1 MLPGGGS
8 CAARAWQAHGVTVAT
23 HHGQLFSDLK
33 LEGPEEVA
41 AALAPAAAAGHFDEL
56 RGTLSRRTSAD
67 VLAPGQLTGA
77 ASAPGSTLPRQ
88 RVEFPQSQ
96 SQDVPLS
103 PLPTMAPMPSMPPL
117 FGVAPPHTSAPAAR
131 AAADNDASA
140 VAGVCG
146 QGAPLA
152 SNWNTFFSH
161 LGTDGFYDLDRRHA
175 NLQRQIRDNG
185 VTYNVYADAEGPQRP
200 WSLDLFPM
208 LVSSQDWARIEVGIA
223 QRARLLNRI
232 MADIYGPQRLLAD
245 GLLPSALVHGHPG
258 YLRPMQGVRPAGG
271 TYLHIAAFDIAHGP
285 DGQWAVVSQRT
296 QAPSGLGYL
305 LENRL
310 TISLLFPEAFRNMK
324 VQRLATTYSALLTS
338 MRSLIPVADGR
349 IVLLTPGPYN
359 ETYFEHAYLARYLGL
374 TLVEGSDLLVRND
387 RLYLKTLG
395 GLEPVHGLL
404 KRLDDEFLDPLEL
417 RADSTLGVPGLLQVI
432 RAGNVMVA
440 NTPGSAFLESTA
452 LQGFLPALSR
462 HLLGQS
468 LAMPSL
474 PTWWCGEQAVM
485 RHALSQ
491 LRHCVIK
498 PTYPGT
504 AMASVIGHTL
514 TQGALD
520 GWKERILQRG
530 EDYTVQAFQ
539 PLSQTPTW
547 QRERLEPRS
556 AMLRVFAV
564 ADGQGAWRVLPGGL
578 ARLAGRDEN
587 IASMQRG
594 GSSADVWVLGDGLN
608 AATTAAA
615 PLSRATSAS
624 MSPNENFAPRQASE
638 PAQEPLQRRPVT
650 SRAAEN
656 LFWLGRYTERA
667 ENAVRL
673 ARLTLQCLSGEDQNS
688 LPLLTWLSRMAV
700 GNALVIHSVPP
711 ATQSRRVFE
720 RALIANLADTSQA
733 ASVGYNLQALKGAA
747 SAVRERLS
755 QDQWQ
760 VIVRTEASFF
770 EHSAEFSTGTSCAA
784 EAAPAGNDKVPLDYS
799 SVEALKALEFVSG
812 HLAAITGAQTD
823 RMTRDDGW
831 RLLSAGRLIERL
843 QMLAAALR
851 RGFDT
856 GAVFDEGGFAAILAL
871 FDSTITFNAQHQQR
885 RDVPAMLDLLVLDR
899 DNPRSLGWTLQTL
912 RGRLTKMAGAADG
925 QVPAF
930 LAALP
935 EPDSWT
941 LASLWSAPLPTAI
954 RRVAT
959 PGSDA
964 GMVLTVNN
972 TVMADA
978 QIPLERAQRC
988 DRINVFLAA
997 CSHEALALSNALSRQ
1012 YFTHAASA
1020 GSHSLGA

>member
-1 MLPGGGS
+1 M
-8 CAARAWQAHGVTVAT
+8 TVEN
-23 HHGQLFSDLK
+23 HHDQLFSGLE
-33 LEGPEEVA
+33 LEGPGEMA
-41 AALAPAAAAGHFDEL
+41 SALAPAASAGHFDEL
-56 RGTLSRRTSAD
+56 RGSVSSRVASPTLVPGLPPVADSA
-67 VLAPGQLTGA
+67 LTAALRQHTAGLIQSQLQGA
-77 ASAPGSTLPRQ
+77 ALQLIAP
-88 RVEFPQSQ
+88 
-96 SQDVPLS
+96 
-103 PLPTMAPMPSMPPL
+103 MAPIAPL
-117 FGVAPPHTSAPAAR
+117 FSVGSVPAAAQTAR
-131 AAADNDASA
+131 VSAQSPANAPEHAALR
-140 VAGVCG
+140 
-146 QGAPLA
+146 GAPLA
-152 SNWNTFFSH
+152 PNWNTFFTH
-161 LGTDGFYDLDRRHA
+161 LGTDGFYDLTHRNA
-175 NLQRQIRDNG
+175 NLHRQIRDNG
-185 VTYNVYADAEGPQRP
+185 VTYNVYADADGPQRP

-208 LVSSQDWARIEVGIA
+208 MVSSDDWAKIEIGIA

-232 MADIYGPQRLLAD
+232 MADVYGSQRLLAD

-271 TYLHIAAFDIAHGP
+271 MYLHIAAFDIAHGP
-285 DGQWAVVSQRT
+285 NGQWSVVSQRT

-310 TISLLFPEAFRNMK
+310 TISLLFPEAFRKMQ
-324 VQRLATTYSALLTS
+324 VQRLAATYSALVDS
-338 MRSLIPVADGR
+338 MRLLSPVADGR

-387 RLYLKTLG
+387 RLYLKTLK

-417 RADSTLGVPGLLQVI
+417 RSDSTLGVPGLLQVI
-432 RAGNVMVA
+432 RAGNVMMA

-452 LQGFLPALSR
+452 LQGFLPALSK
-462 HLLGQS
+462 HLLGQT

-474 PTWWCGEQAVM
+474 ATWWCGEQAVM
-485 RHALSQ
+485 RDALSQ

-504 AMASVIGHTL
+504 GMASVMGRSL
-514 TQGALD
+514 GQSALD
-520 GWKERILQRG
+520 EWAGRILRRG

-547 QRERLEPRS
+547 INQRLEPRS

-564 ADGQGAWRVLPGGL
+564 ADGHGSWRVLPGGL
-578 ARLAGRDEN
+578 ARLAGRNEN
-587 IASMQRG
+587 IASMQHG
-594 GSSADVWVLGDGLN
+594 GSSADVWVLGAS
-608 AATTAAA
+608 AAVATSGERPPGASALDTNIPATAALTA
-615 PLSRATSAS
+615 
-624 MSPNENFAPRQASE
+624 PNEGPAPRQAFE
-638 PAQEPLQRRPVT
+638 PAHEPLQRRPVT
-650 SRAAEN
+650 SRAGEN

-673 ARLTLQCLSGEDQNS
+673 ARLTLECLGGENQNS
-688 LPLLTWLSRMAV
+688 QPLLTWLSRMAV
-700 GNALVIHSVPP
+700 GNALVIGSVPP

-720 RALIANLADTSQA
+720 RALIANLADTTQA
-733 ASVGYNLQALKGAA
+733 ASVGYNLQALKSAA

-770 EHSAEFSTGTSCAA
+770 EHSGEFSADLAPPASAA
-784 EAAPAGNDKVPLDYS
+784 GSSKDKAAPDYS

-812 HLAAITGAQTD
+812 HLAAMTGAQTD

-871 FDSTITFNAQHQQR
+871 FDSTITFNAQYQQR
-885 RDVPAMLDLLVLDR
+885 RDVSALLDLLVLDR

-912 RGRLTKMAGAADG
+912 RGRLTKLAGTPNGKA
-925 QVPAF
+925 PSF
-930 LAALP
+930 LSDLP
-935 EPDSWT
+935 DPDTWT
-941 LASLWSAPLPTAI
+941 LASLWSAPLPAG
-954 RRVAT
+954 VGDAPAAS
-959 PGSDA
+959 PGS
-964 GMVLTVNN
+964 GMSS
-972 TVMADA
+972 
-978 QIPLERAQRC
+978 PLENPLPTEAQMTLKREQRC
-988 DRINVFLAA
+988 DRISGLLAD
-997 CSHEALALSNALSRQ
+997 CSHEALELSNALSRQ

>member
-1 MLPGGGS
+1 MEN
-8 CAARAWQAHGVTVAT
+8 
-23 HHGQLFSDLK
+23 HHDQLFSDLE
-33 LEGPEEVA
+33 LEGPAEVA
-41 AALAPAAAAGHFDEL
+41 SALAPAAAAGHFDEL
-56 RGTLSRRTSAD
+56 RGSLSSQI
-67 VLAPGQLTGA
+67 APDPTVTILTTGA
-77 ASAPGSTLPRQ
+77 ASTATASQPITGLS
-88 RVEFPQSQ
+88 QSQ
-96 SQDVPLS
+96 SQGAAL
-103 PLPTMAPMPSMPPL
+103 APMATMTPL
-117 FGVAPPHTSAPAAR
+117 ASLFSVGSSQADAAR
-131 AAADNDASA
+131 AATYPESSA
-140 VAGVCG
+140 LTQAPNC
-146 QGAPLA
+146 GAPLA
-152 SNWNTFFSH
+152 PNWNTFFGH
-161 LGTDGFYDLDRRHA
+161 LGTDGFYDLNTRSA

-185 VTYNVYADAEGPQRP
+185 VTYNVYADADGPQRP

-208 LVSSQDWARIEVGIA
+208 MVSGEDWAKIEVGIA

-232 MADIYGPQRLLAD
+232 MADIYGSQRLLAD

-271 TYLHIAAFDIAHGP
+271 MYLHIAAFDIAHGP
-285 DGQWAVVSQRT
+285 DGQWSVVSQRT

-310 TISLLFPEAFRNMK
+310 TISLLFPEAFRKMK
-324 VQRLATTYSALLTS
+324 VQRLAATYRALVDS
-338 MRSLIPVADGR
+338 MRSLTPVANGR

-387 RLYLKTLG
+387 RLYLKSLK

-417 RADSTLGVPGLLQVI
+417 RSDSTLGVPGLLQVI

-462 HLLGQS
+462 HLLGQP

-474 PTWWCGEQAVM
+474 ATWWCGEQAVM
-485 RHALSQ
+485 RDALSQ

-504 AMASVIGHTL
+504 AMESVIGHTL
-514 TQGALD
+514 GQSALD
-520 GWKERILQRG
+520 EWAGRILRRG
-530 EDYTVQAFQ
+530 EDYTVQAWQ

-547 QRERLEPRS
+547 MNQRLEPRS

-564 ADGQGAWRVLPGGL
+564 ADGHGSWRVLPGGL

-587 IASMQRG
+587 IASMQHG
-594 GSSADVWVLGDGLN
+594 GSSADVWVLGDGQSQ
-608 AATTAAA
+608 AATTLITGLA
-615 PLSRATSAS
+615 PAPAFNPPDE
-624 MSPNENFAPRQASE
+624 SPAPRPAFEPASE
-638 PAQEPLQRRPVT
+638 APQRRPVT

-673 ARLTLQCLSGEDQNS
+673 ARLTLQCLGGENQNS
-688 LPLLTWLSRMAV
+688 QPLLTWLSRMAV
-700 GNALVIHSVPP
+700 GNALVIGSVPP

-720 RALIANLADTSQA
+720 RALIANLADTTQA
-733 ASVGYNLQALKGAA
+733 ASVGYNLQALKSAA

-760 VIVRTEASFF
+760 VIVRTEANFF
-770 EHSAEFSTGTSCAA
+770 EHSGEFSAGDASATDGALPDHDK
-784 EAAPAGNDKVPLDYS
+784 AAPDYS
-799 SVEALKALEFVSG
+799 SVGALKALEFVSG
-812 HLAAITGAQTD
+812 HLAAMTGAQTD

-856 GAVFDEGGFAAILAL
+856 GAVFDEGGFAAILSL
-871 FDSTITFNAQHQQR
+871 FDSTITFNAQYQQQR
-885 RDVPAMLDLLVLDR
+885 DVSALLDLLMLDR
-899 DNPRSLGWTLQTL
+899 DNPRSLGWALQTL
-912 RGRLTKMAGAADG
+912 RRRLTKLAGAPDG
-925 QVPAF
+925 QPPAF
-930 LAALP
+930 LANLP
-935 EPDSWT
+935 DPDTWT
-941 LASLWSAPLPTAI
+941 LETLWSAQLPAGV
-954 RRVAT
+954 RHLPQSNSA
-959 PGSDA
+959 A
-964 GMVLTVNN
+964 GMTSSLEN
-972 TVMADA
+972 TPPSDTQLA
-978 QIPLERAQRC
+978 LEREHRC
-988 DRINVFLAA
+988 DRINMLLAT
-997 CSHEALALSNALSRQ
+997 CSQEVLELSNALSRQ

>member
-1 MLPGGGS
+1 MAS
-8 CAARAWQAHGVTVAT
+8 
-23 HHGQLFSDLK
+23 HHGQLFSALE

-56 RGTLSRRTSAD
+56 RGALSRRTNA
-67 VLAPGQLTGA
+67 VAAVPGQLIAA
-77 ASAPGSTLPRQ
+77 ASPPSSSSPVQGAGRS
-88 RVEFPQSQ
+88 QSQ
-96 SQDVPLS
+96 SQDQLGLS
-103 PLPTMAPMPSMPPL
+103 LPLPAMAPMAPLFSVVSPKTPPL
-117 FGVAPPHTSAPAAR
+117 TAR
-131 AAADNDASA
+131 SAADHHASTD
-140 VAGVCG
+140 AGVSER
-146 QGAPLA
+146 GAPLA
-152 SNWNTFFSH
+152 PNWNTFFGH

-200 WSLDLFPM
+200 WSLDLFPL
-208 LVSSQDWARIEVGIA
+208 LVSSQDWSKIEAGIA
-223 QRARLLNRI
+223 QRARLLNHI

-324 VQRLATTYSALLTS
+324 VQRLAATYSALLGS
-338 MRSLIPVADGR
+338 MRALIPVANGR

-387 RLYLKTLG
+387 RLYLKTLK

-491 LRHCVIK
+491 LQHCVIK

-514 TQGALD
+514 TRSALD

-530 EDYTVQAFQ
+530 DDYTVQAFQ

-615 PLSRATSAS
+615 PSSRATSAS
-624 MSPNENFAPRQASE
+624 MSPDESPVPRQPSE
-638 PAQEPLQRRPVT
+638 PTQEALQRRPVT

-667 ENAVRL
+667 ENTVRL

-688 LPLLTWLSRMAV
+688 RPLLTWLSRMAV

-770 EHSAEFSTGTSCAA
+770 EHSAEFSTGTPFAA
-784 EAAPAGNDKVPLDYS
+784 EAAPTGSDKVPLDYS

-812 HLAAITGAQTD
+812 HLAAMTGAQTD

-871 FDSTITFNAQHQQR
+871 FDSTITFNAQYQQR

-912 RGRLTKMAGAADG
+912 RGRLTKLGGPADG

-935 EPDSWT
+935 DPDKWT
-941 LASLWSAPLPTAI
+941 LASLWSAPLPTSARAMATASSHASLTASADNTAI
-954 RRVAT
+954 E
-959 PGSDA
+959 
-964 GMVLTVNN
+964 
-972 TVMADA
+972 DA
-978 QIPLERAQRC
+978 QAPLERAQRC
-988 DRINVFLAA
+988 ERINVLLAA

-1020 GSHSLGA
+1020 GSHSLGV

>member
-1 MLPGGGS
+1 M
-8 CAARAWQAHGVTVAT
+8 
-23 HHGQLFSDLK
+23 
-33 LEGPEEVA
+33 
-41 AALAPAAAAGHFDEL
+41 
-56 RGTLSRRTSAD
+56 
-67 VLAPGQLTGA
+67 
-77 ASAPGSTLPRQ
+77 
-88 RVEFPQSQ
+88 
-96 SQDVPLS
+96 
-103 PLPTMAPMPSMPPL
+103 
-117 FGVAPPHTSAPAAR
+117 
-131 AAADNDASA
+131 
-140 VAGVCG
+140 
-146 QGAPLA
+146 
-152 SNWNTFFSH
+152 
-161 LGTDGFYDLDRRHA
+161 GTDGFYDLNRRRA

-223 QRARLLNRI
+223 QRARLLNHI
-232 MADIYGPQRLLAD
+232 MADIYGPQRLLAN

-271 TYLHIAAFDIAHGP
+271 TYLHITAFDIAHGP
-285 DGQWAVVSQRT
+285 DGQWSVVSQRT

-310 TISLLFPEAFRNMK
+310 TISLLFPEAFRKMK
-324 VQRLATTYSALLTS
+324 VQRLAATYSALLVS

-387 RLYLKTLG
+387 RLFLKTLK

-474 PTWWCGEQAVM
+474 ATWWCGEQAVM
-485 RHALSQ
+485 RAALSQ
-491 LRHCVIK
+491 LRDCVIK
-498 PTYPGT
+498 PTYPGS
-504 AMASVIGHTL
+504 AMASVIGRSL
-514 TQGALD
+514 GQSALD
-520 GWKERILQRG
+520 EWAGRILRRG

-564 ADGQGAWRVLPGGL
+564 ADGHGSWRVLPGGL
-578 ARLAGRDEN
+578 ARLAGRNEN
-587 IASMQRG
+587 IASMQHG
-594 GSSADVWVLGDGLN
+594 GSSADVWVLGEAQN
-608 AATTAAA
+608 EAPAAKAPTVAAKSVA
-615 PLSRATSAS
+615 PI
-624 MSPNENFAPRQASE
+624 EHVAPRQALGSASE
-638 PAQEPLQRRPVT
+638 SVQRRPVT
-650 SRAAEN
+650 SRAGEN

-673 ARLTLQCLSGEDQNS
+673 ARLTLQCLGGEDQNS
-688 LPLLTWLSRMAV
+688 QPLLTWLSRMAV
-700 GNALVIHSVPP
+700 GNALVIESVPP

-733 ASVGYNLQALKGAA
+733 ASVGYNLQSLKGAA

-770 EHSAEFSTGTSCAA
+770 EHSAEFSTGNASLTDTTRADT
-784 EAAPAGNDKVPLDYS
+784 DKVPLDYS

-812 HLAAITGAQTD
+812 HLAAMTGAQTD

-831 RLLSAGRLIERL
+831 QLLSAGRLIERL

-851 RGFDT
+851 RAFDT
-856 GAVFDEGGFAAILAL
+856 GAVFDEGGFAAVLAL
-871 FDSTITFNAQHQQR
+871 FDSTITFNAQYQQR
-885 RDVPAMLDLLVLDR
+885 RDVSALLDLLMLDP
-899 DNPRSLGWTLQTL
+899 DNPRSLGWTLKTL
-912 RGRLTKMAGAADG
+912 RGRLTKLAGATDG
-925 QVPAF
+925 RAPAF

-935 EPDSWT
+935 DPDTWT
-941 LASLWSAPLPTAI
+941 LASLWTAPLLTSTHPVPTASSNADLT
-954 RRVAT
+954 RPADNTAV
-959 PGSDA
+959 GDA
-964 GMVLTVNN
+964 L
-972 TVMADA
+972 AS
-978 QIPLERAQRC
+978 LKRAQRC
-988 DRINVFLAA
+988 ERLNILLTT
-997 CSHEALALSNALSRQ
+997 CSQEALALSNALSRQ
-1012 YFTHAASA
+1012 YFTHVATA
-1020 GSHSLGA
+1020 GSHSLGT

>member
-1 MLPGGGS
+1 M
-8 CAARAWQAHGVTVAT
+8 
-23 HHGQLFSDLK
+23 
-33 LEGPEEVA
+33 
-41 AALAPAAAAGHFDEL
+41 
-56 RGTLSRRTSAD
+56 
-67 VLAPGQLTGA
+67 
-77 ASAPGSTLPRQ
+77 
-88 RVEFPQSQ
+88 
-96 SQDVPLS
+96 
-103 PLPTMAPMPSMPPL
+103 
-117 FGVAPPHTSAPAAR
+117 
-131 AAADNDASA
+131 
-140 VAGVCG
+140 
-146 QGAPLA
+146 A

-208 LVSSQDWARIEVGIA
+208 LVSSQDWAKIEVGIA
-223 QRARLLNRI
+223 QRARLLNSI

-271 TYLHIAAFDIAHGP
+271 MYLHIAAFDIAHGP
-285 DGQWAVVSQRT
+285 DGQWSVVSQRT

-310 TISLLFPEAFRNMK
+310 TISLLFPEAFREMK
-324 VQRLATTYSALLTS
+324 VQRLAATYSALLGS
-338 MRSLIPVADGR
+338 MRALIPVANGR

-387 RLYLKTLG
+387 RLYLKTLR

-491 LRHCVIK
+491 LQHCVIK

-504 AMASVIGHTL
+504 AMASVIGRTL

-520 GWKERILQRG
+520 EWKERILQRG
-530 EDYTVQAFQ
+530 DDYTVQAFQ

-564 ADGQGAWRVLPGGL
+564 ADGHGAWRVLPGGL
-578 ARLAGRDEN
+578 ARLAGRNEN
-587 IASMQRG
+587 IASMQHG
-594 GSSADVWVLGDGLN
+594 GSSADVWVLGDGPGATAT
-608 AATTAAA
+608 AATAATAS
-615 PLSRATSAS
+615 SRATPAS
-624 MSPNENFAPRQASE
+624 MSPNENLAPRQASE

-935 EPDSWT
+935 DPDSWT
-941 LASLWSAPLPTAI
+941 LASLWLAPLPAVI
-954 RRVAT
+954 RCAAT
-959 PGSDA
+959 PSSDA
-964 GMVLTVNN
+964 GSVLTVNN
-972 TVMADA
+972 TAMADA
-978 QIPLERAQRC
+978 RIPLERAQRC